1 MADEEMKK
9 APIAD
14 GPQLKEREKIENP
27 SELLQD
33 SLGGLNKFGGF
44 QLLSPMDRSS
54 RREKKSRIHP
64 SCCKIVLAA

>member
-44 QLLSPMDRSS
+44 QLLKGLIKGVENMDP
-54 RREKKSRIHP
+54 RRK
-64 SCCKIVLAA
+64 V